1 MNENLDILRH
11 STSHLMA
18 QAVKDLFPGVKVAIG
33 PSIENG
39 FYYDFDYDPGFTE
52 EDLEKIEKR
61 MKEIVAANVPIECK
75 VMKRDE
81 AIEYFTKM
89 GETYK
94 VKLLEDIHDAEV
106 NTYTQGSFTDLC
118 RGPHLPS
125 TGKDKGF

>member
-33 PSIENG
+33 PSIETG

-61 MKEIVAANVPIECK
+61 MKEIIAATSP
-75 VMKRDE
+75 
-81 AIEYFTKM
+81 
-89 GETYK
+89 
-94 VKLLEDIHDAEV
+94 
-106 NTYTQGSFTDLC
+106 
-118 RGPHLPS
+118 
-125 TGKDKGF
+125 

>member
-94 VKLLEDIHDAEV
+94 VELLKDI
-106 NTYTQGSFTDLC
+106 TRC
-118 RGPHLPS
+118 RSQHLYPGVLHGPMQRTSPALN
-125 TGKDKGF
+125 GEDKGF